1 MVLSLFR
8 ALMPKEERFVG
19 YFTDLS
25 ARLVEAS
32 DVLAALMSAPPENL
46 AARSMELSAIES
58 AADAVTRETILA
70 LHRSFIT
77 PFDRS
82 DIHALINALDDAV
95 DLMDEVAQHVQ
106 LYKITAFDSHMR
118 EFAAAN
124 QKSARL
130 LAEIMPM
137 LADVARNAERV
148 TGLCDQVGQ
157 VESQTDRVLVNALS
171 DLIAEAPDVITFLG
185 RKEVYELLEK
195 VTDRCAS
202 VADIIESIVL
212 DHV

>member
-1 MVLSLFR
+1 MVLRLFR
-8 ALMPKEERFVG
+8 ALMPKEERF
-19 YFTDLS
+19 FSHFNDLS

-32 DVLAALMSAPPENL
+32 DALAALISAPPENQ
-46 AARSMELSAIES
+46 AACAVHLSAVES

-82 DIHALINALDDAV
+82 DIHALVNALDDAV
-95 DLMDEVAQHVQ
+95 DLMDEVAQHVA
-106 LYKITAFDSHMR
+106 LYKVQSFDGHMR
-118 EFAAAN
+118 DFAAAI

-130 LAEIMPM
+130 LAEVMP
-137 LADVARNAERV
+137 LLTDVTRNAERI
-148 TGLCDQVGQ
+148 TAMCDQVGQ
-157 VESQTDRVLVNALS
+157 VETQIDQVLVTALS
-171 DLIAEAPDVITFLG
+171 ELISQNPDVITFVG
-185 RKEVYELLEK
+185 RKETYELLEK
-195 VTDRCAS
+195 VTDRCAN